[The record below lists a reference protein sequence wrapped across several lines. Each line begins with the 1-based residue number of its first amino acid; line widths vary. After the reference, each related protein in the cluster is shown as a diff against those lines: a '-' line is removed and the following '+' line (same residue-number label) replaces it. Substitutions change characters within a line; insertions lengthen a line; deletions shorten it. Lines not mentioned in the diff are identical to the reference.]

1 MTELLRFTLGT
12 GQIQKLGVYSLQVPL
27 RFISLSCQISVLGK
41 LENFEL
47 EKLVKSFQSFQSFQP
62 HL

>member
-1 MTELLRFTLGT
+1 MTELLRFRYRANT
-12 GQIQKLGVYSLQVPL
+12 KLGVYSLQVPL

-47 EKLVKSFQSFQSFQP
+47 EKLVKSFQSFQP